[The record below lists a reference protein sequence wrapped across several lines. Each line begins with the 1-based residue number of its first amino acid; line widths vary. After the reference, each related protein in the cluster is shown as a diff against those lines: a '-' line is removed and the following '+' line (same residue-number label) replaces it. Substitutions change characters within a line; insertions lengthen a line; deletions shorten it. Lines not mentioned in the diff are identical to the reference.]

1 MANIVIKPKRTTVGG
16 NVPTTSEIVSGEIAV
31 NLADKKLYVRDTGS
45 NILELTT
52 RTVSAL
58 DDTTITSVANGQVLK
73 YNSSSSKW
81 TNQAD
86 SEGEAAGTAVAMAI
100 ALG

>member
-1 MANIVIKPKRTTVGG
+1 MATIIKPKRTTVGG

-31 NLADKKLYVRDTGS
+31 NLADKKLYVRDAGD

-58 DDTTITSVANGQVLK
+58 DDTTISSVSDGQVLK
-73 YNSSSSKW
+73 YHASSSKW
-81 TNQAD
+81 TNQSDA
-86 SEGEAAGTAVAMAI
+86 EGEAAGTAVAMAI

>member
-1 MANIVIKPKRTTVGG
+1 MAQIIKPKRTTSSG
-16 NVPTTSEIVSGEIAV
+16 NVPDTSDITTGEMAV

-58 DDTTITSVANGQVLK
+58 DDTTITSVSNGQVLK
-73 YNSSSSKW
+73 YHAGSSKW

>member
-1 MANIVIKPKRTTVGG
+1 MANVIKPKRTTSSG
-16 NVPTTSEIVSGEIAV
+16 NVPSTSNLSTGEIAV
-31 NLADKKLYVRDTGS
+31 NLADKKLYVRDTS
-45 NILELTT
+45 TNILELTT

-58 DDTTITSVANGQVLK
+58 DDTTISSVSDGQVLK
-73 YNSSSSKW
+73 YNASSSKW

-86 SEGEAAGTAVAMAI
+86 SEGAGADEAIAMAI

>member
-1 MANIVIKPKRTTVGG
+1 MATIIKPKRTTVGG
-16 NVPTTSEIVSGEIAV
+16 NVPTTSEIVSGEIAI
-31 NLADKKLYVRDTGS
+31 NLADKKLYVRDTS
-45 NILELTT
+45 TNILELTT

-58 DDTTITSVANGQVLK
+58 DDTTISSVSNGQVLK

-86 SEGEAAGTAVAMAI
+86 SEGDPVAMAI

>member
-1 MANIVIKPKRTTVGG
+1 MATIIKPKRTTVGG
-16 NVPTTSEIVSGEIAV
+16 NVPTTAEITTGEIAI
-31 NLADKKLYVRDTGS
+31 NLADKKLYVRDTS
-45 NILELTT
+45 TNILELTT
-52 RTVSAL
+52 RNVTDL
-58 DDTTITSVANGQVLK
+58 DDTTISSPSNGQVLK
-73 YNSSSSKW
+73 YHSGSSKW

>member
-1 MANIVIKPKRTTVGG
+1 MANVIKPKRTTTSG

-31 NLADKKLYVRDTGS
+31 NLADKKLYVRDTGT

-52 RTVSAL
+52 RNVTDL

-73 YNSSSSKW
+73 YHAASSKW

-86 SEGEAAGTAVAMAI
+86 SEGEAGGTAVAMAI

>member
-1 MANIVIKPKRTTVGG
+1 MANVIKPKRSATAN
-16 NVPTTSEIVSGEIAV
+16 NVPGTSDITNGEIAV

-58 DDTTITSVANGQVLK
+58 DDTTISSVSDGQVLK
-73 YNSSSSKW
+73 YHASSSKW
-81 TNQAD
+81 TNQSDA
-86 SEGEAAGTAVAMAI
+86 EGEAAGTAVAMAI

>member
-1 MANIVIKPKRTTVGG
+1 MANVIKPKRTTSSG
-16 NVPTTSEIVSGEIAV
+16 NVPSTSDITTGEMAV

-58 DDTTITSVANGQVLK
+58 DDTTITSVADGQVLK
-73 YNSSSSKW
+73 YHASSSKW

-86 SEGEAAGTAVAMAI
+86 AEGAGADEAIAMAI

>member
-1 MANIVIKPKRTTVGG
+1 MANVIQPKRTTSSG
-16 NVPTTSEIVSGEIAV
+16 NVPTTSNLAQGEIAV
-31 NLADKKLYVRDTGS
+31 NLADKKLYVRDTS
-45 NILELTT
+45 TNILELTT
-52 RTVSAL
+52 RTVSSL
-58 DDTTITSVANGQVLK
+58 DDTTITSASNGQVLK

-86 SEGEAAGTAVAMAI
+86 DAGDAVAMAI

>member
-1 MANIVIKPKRTTVGG
+1 MAVIKPKRTTSSG
-16 NVPTTSEIVSGEIAV
+16 NVPDTSDITTGEMAV

-52 RTVSAL
+52 RTVTAL
-58 DDTTITSVANGQVLK
+58 DETTISSPSNGQVLK
-73 YNSSSSKW
+73 YHAGTSKW

-86 SEGEAAGTAVAMAI
+86 ADTGADTAVAMAI

>member
-1 MANIVIKPKRTTVGG
+1 MANVIKPKRSATAN
-16 NVPTTSEIVSGEIAV
+16 NVPGTSDITNGEIAV
-31 NLADKKLYVRDTGS
+31 NLADKKLYVRDTGD

-52 RTVSAL
+52 RAVSAL
-58 DDTTITSVANGQVLK
+58 DDTTITNVANGEVLK

-86 SEGEAAGTAVAMAI
+86 SEGDPVAMAI

>member
-1 MANIVIKPKRTTVGG
+1 MAQIIKPKRTTSSG
-16 NVPTTSEIVSGEIAV
+16 NVPGTSDLAQGEIAV

-52 RTVSAL
+52 RSVSAL
-58 DDTTITSVANGQVLK
+58 DDTTITSVSNGQVLK
-73 YNSSSSKW
+73 YHAGSSKW

>member
-1 MANIVIKPKRTTVGG
+1 MATVIKPKRTTVGG
-16 NVPTTSEIVSGEIAV
+16 NVPTTSELTTGEIAI

-73 YNSSSSKW
+73 YNSSSSRW

-86 SEGEAAGTAVAMAI
+86 EEGDAVAMSI

>member
-1 MANIVIKPKRTTVGG
+1 MANVIKPKRTTSSG
-16 NVPTTSEIVSGEIAV
+16 NVPTTSEIATGEIAV

-73 YNSSSSKW
+73 WTGSAW

-86 SEGEAAGTAVAMAI
+86 AEGDAVAMAI

>member
-1 MANIVIKPKRTTVGG
+1 MANVIKPKRTTSSG
-16 NVPTTSEIVSGEIAV
+16 NVPSTSDITNGEIAV
-31 NLADKKLYVRDTGS
+31 NLADKKLYVRDTGT

-52 RTVSAL
+52 RTVSSL
-58 DDTTITSVANGQVLK
+58 DDTTISSPSSGQVLK
-73 YNSSSSKW
+73 YNGSVW

-86 SEGEAAGTAVAMAI
+86 EEGDAVAMAI

>member
-1 MANIVIKPKRTTVGG
+1 MANVIKPKRTTSSG
-16 NVPTTSEIVSGEIAV
+16 NVPSTSNLSTGEIAV
-31 NLADKKLYVRDTGS
+31 NLADKKLYVRDTS
-45 NILELTT
+45 TNILELTT

-58 DDTTITSVANGQVLK
+58 DDTTISSPSTGQVLK
-73 YNSSSSKW
+73 WTGSAW

-86 SEGEAAGTAVAMAI
+86 SEGSSIDDAIAMAI

>member
-1 MANIVIKPKRTTVGG
+1 MATIIKPKRTTVGG

-31 NLADKKLYVRDTGS
+31 NLADKKLYVRDAGD

-52 RTVSAL
+52 RNVTDL
-58 DDTTITSVANGQVLK
+58 DDTTISSVSDGQVLK
-73 YNSSSSKW
+73 YHASSSKW
-81 TNQAD
+81 TNQTDDTGVDAI
-86 SEGEAAGTAVAMAI
+86 AMSI

>member
-1 MANIVIKPKRTTVGG
+1 MAVIKPKRTTSSG
-16 NVPTTSEIVSGEIAV
+16 NVPDTSDITTGEMAV

-52 RTVSAL
+52 RTVTAL
-58 DDTTITSVANGQVLK
+58 DDTTISSQSNGQVLK
-73 YNSSSSKW
+73 YHAGTSKW

-86 SEGEAAGTAVAMAI
+86 ADTGADTAVAMAI

>member
-1 MANIVIKPKRTTVGG
+1 MANVIKPKRTTSSG
-16 NVPTTSEIVSGEIAV
+16 NVPGTSDITNGEIAV
-31 NLADKKLYVRDTGS
+31 NLADKKLYVRDTGT

-52 RTVSAL
+52 RTVSSL
-58 DDTTITSVANGQVLK
+58 DDTTISGPSSGQVLK
-73 YNSSSSKW
+73 YNGSVW

-86 SEGEAAGTAVAMAI
+86 EEGDAVAMAI

>member
-1 MANIVIKPKRTTVGG
+1 MANVIKPKRTTTGG
-16 NVPTTSEIVSGEIAV
+16 QVPTTSHITTGEMAV
-31 NLADKKLYVRDTGS
+31 NLADKKLYVRDTGT

-58 DDTTITSVANGQVLK
+58 DDTTISSVTDGQVLK
-73 YNSSSSKW
+73 YSTSSSKW

-86 SEGEAAGTAVAMAI
+86 ATGEDAVAMAI

>member
-1 MANIVIKPKRTTVGG
+1 MAQIIKPKRTTSSG
-16 NVPTTSEIVSGEIAV
+16 NVPGTSDLSTGEIAV

-58 DDTTITSVANGQVLK
+58 DDTTISSVSDGQVLK
-73 YNSSSSKW
+73 YHASSSKW
-81 TNQAD
+81 TNQSDA
-86 SEGEAAGTAVAMAI
+86 EGEAAGTAVAMAI

>member
-1 MANIVIKPKRTTVGG
+1 MANVIKPKRTTSSG
-16 NVPTTSEIVSGEIAV
+16 NVPSTSDITTGEMAV
-31 NLADKKLYVRDTGS
+31 NLADKKLYVRDTS
-45 NILELTT
+45 TNILELTT

-58 DDTTITSVANGQVLK
+58 DDTTITSVSDGQVLK
-73 YNSSSSKW
+73 YHAGSSKW

-86 SEGEAAGTAVAMAI
+86 EEGDAVAMAI

>member
-1 MANIVIKPKRTTVGG
+1 MANVIKPKRTTSSG
-16 NVPTTSEIVSGEIAV
+16 NVPSTSDITNGEIAV
-31 NLADKKLYVRDTGS
+31 NLADKKLYVRDTGD

-52 RTVSAL
+52 RAVSAL
-58 DDTTITSVANGQVLK
+58 DDTTITNVADGEVLK
-73 YNSSSSKW
+73 YNGSVW

-86 SEGEAAGTAVAMAI
+86 AEGDAVALAI

>member
-1 MANIVIKPKRTTVGG
+1 MANVIKPKRTTSSG
-16 NVPTTSEIVSGEIAV
+16 NVPGTSDLSTGEIAV

-58 DDTTITSVANGQVLK
+58 DDTTITSVADGQVLK
-73 YNSSSSKW
+73 YSSSSSKW

-86 SEGEAAGTAVAMAI
+86 ATGEDAVAMAI

>member
-1 MANIVIKPKRTTVGG
+1 MANIIKPKRTTSSG
-16 NVPTTSEIVSGEIAV
+16 NVPSTSDLTTGEIAV
-31 NLADKKLYVRDTGS
+31 NLADKKLYVRDTS
-45 NILELTT
+45 TNILELTT

-58 DDTTITSVANGQVLK
+58 DDTTITSVSNGQVLK
-73 YNSSSSKW
+73 YHAGSSKW

-86 SEGEAAGTAVAMAI
+86 AEGEAAGTAVAMAI

>member
-1 MANIVIKPKRTTVGG
+1 MANVIKPKRTTSSG
-16 NVPTTSEIVSGEIAV
+16 NVPSTSDLTTGEIAV
-31 NLADKKLYVRDTGS
+31 NLADKKLYVRDTGT

-58 DDTTITSVANGQVLK
+58 DDTTITSDANGQVLK

-86 SEGEAAGTAVAMAI
+86 AEGEAAGTAVAMAI

>member
-1 MANIVIKPKRTTVGG
+1 MAQIIKPKRTTSSG
-16 NVPTTSEIVSGEIAV
+16 NVPDTSDLSTGEIAV
-31 NLADKKLYVRDTGS
+31 NLADKKLYVRDTS
-45 NILELTT
+45 TNILELTT

-58 DDTTITSVANGQVLK
+58 DDTTITSVSNGQVLK
-73 YNSSSSKW
+73 YHAGSSKW

-86 SEGEAAGTAVAMAI
+86 AEGDAVAMAI

>member
-1 MANIVIKPKRTTVGG
+1 MANVIKPKRTTSSG
-16 NVPTTSEIVSGEIAV
+16 NVPDTSEIATGEIAI

-73 YNSSSSKW
+73 YNSSSSRW

-86 SEGEAAGTAVAMAI
+86 EEGDAVAMSI

>member
-1 MANIVIKPKRTTVGG
+1 MANVIKPKRTTSSG
-16 NVPTTSEIVSGEIAV
+16 NVPDTSEITNGEIAI

-73 YNSSSSKW
+73 YNSSSSRW

-86 SEGEAAGTAVAMAI
+86 EEGDAVAMSI

>member
-1 MANIVIKPKRTTVGG
+1 MAVIKPKRTTSSG
-16 NVPTTSEIVSGEIAV
+16 NVPDTSDITTGEMAV

-52 RTVSAL
+52 RNVTDL
-58 DDTTITSVANGQVLK
+58 DDTTISSPSNGQVLK
-73 YNSSSSKW
+73 YHSGSSKW

-86 SEGEAAGTAVAMAI
+86 VEGEAEGTAVAMAI

>member
-1 MANIVIKPKRTTVGG
+1 MANVIKPKRTTSSG
-16 NVPTTSEIVSGEIAV
+16 NVPTTSEIATGEIAV

-52 RTVSAL
+52 RTISAL
-58 DDTTITSVANGQVLK
+58 DDTTITSVAGGQVLK
-73 YNSSSSKW
+73 YHSGSSKW

-86 SEGEAAGTAVAMAI
+86 AEGEAAGTAVAMAI